1 MMRRNQSGSS
11 VNEKKKQT
19 LKSEPSSVKVSEKN
33 PPIRTI
39 RKTKSETYRNLPTSK
54 EQSTNEK
61 KSIQMIR
68 KTKSDSHRQS
78 SSKENSDERKAIQ
91 LTSSSTTI
99 RSDSHNW
106 NELDVS
112 KEKIMMESSKLIS
125 NVSQIEIET
134 QVVDDYHDDYDDD
147 FEDEKEDEGVEEI
160 KEVNIPNEEEN
171 KKADVINVENVPII
185 QESVTPVLLTSN
197 VIKKEKT
204 PPQVIGQEFIKP
216 PPISEDFTKLRE
228 TQSKFQNIVDLI
240 MWKDISKTSFVFGF
254 GSFILLSSSFT
265 RDINFSLISAI
276 SYIGLFYLAATFFFK
291 SILCRTNIDAEEL
304 NQQYLVGE
312 EEAIWLLHLILP
324 YLNGFL
330 LKFKSLFSGDPATTL
345 KLAVILFVLAR
356 CGSSITIWNLAKLG
370 FFAAFTVPK
379 VCSSYST
386 QLTGYGNFWLRRFHD
401 AWDSCSHK
409 KAVAA
414 AVFTVVWN
422 LASITARVWAVFVL
436 IVAVRHYQQ
445 SLCLLREEWEEEQE
459 AREAEVPYVVHE
471 RRHKHDNVPHL
482 TEMIKEKK
490 GS

>member
-1 MMRRNQSGSS
+1 MMRRNQSAGGGG
-11 VNEKKKQT
+11 VNEKIKKQTT
-19 LKSEPSSVKVSEKN
+19 LKSEPASSVKVCERSK
-33 PPIRTI
+33 I
-39 RKTKSETYRNLPTSK
+39 RKTKSEIHRNTTTTTTGELS
-54 EQSTNEK
+54 SNEK
-61 KSIQMIR
+61 KSIMIR
-68 KTKSDSHRQS
+68 KTKSDIHRQ
-78 SSKENSDERKAIQ
+78 SSKENSDENKAIQ
-91 LTSSSTTI
+91 QITSSTI
-99 RSDSHNW
+99 RSDDSNNW

-112 KEKIMMESSKLIS
+112 KEKIMMESSKLS
-125 NVSQIEIET
+125 NVNQIESEKL
-134 QVVDDYHDDYDDD
+134 VVDDYDDEDDY
-147 FEDEKEDEGVEEI
+147 EEVEQI
-160 KEVNIPNEEEN
+160 KEVNIPNEEEH
-171 KKADVINVENVPII
+171 KKAVNVQII
-185 QESVTPVLLTSN
+185 HKSESPPLLTSN

-204 PPQVIGQEFIKP
+204 PPQVSDYPVNDQEFIKP
-216 PPISEDFTKLRE
+216 PPISEEFKKLHE
-228 TQSKFQNIVDLI
+228 TQSKFQNIVDLV
-240 MWKDISKTSFVFGF
+240 MWKDISKTAFVFGF

-265 RDINFSLISAI
+265 KDINFSLISAI
-276 SYIGLFYLAATFFFK
+276 SYLGLFYLAATFFFK
-291 SILCRTNIDAEEL
+291 SILCRANSDMGEL

-356 CGSSITIWNLAKLG
+356 CGSSITIWNLAKLS

-386 QLTGYGNFWLRRFHD
+386 QLTGYGNFWLRRFRD

-414 AVFTVVWN
+414 AVFTIVWN

-445 SLCLLREEWEEEQE
+445 SLLLLREEWEEEQE
-459 AREAEVPYVVHE
+459 ARGAEVPYVVHE
-471 RRHKHDNVPHL
+471 TRHKHDNVPHL